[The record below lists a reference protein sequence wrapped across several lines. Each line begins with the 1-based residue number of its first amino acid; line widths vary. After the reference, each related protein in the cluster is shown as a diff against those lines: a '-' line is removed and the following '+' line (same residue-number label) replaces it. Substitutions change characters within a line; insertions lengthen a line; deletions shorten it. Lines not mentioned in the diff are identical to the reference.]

1 MAFESHNA
9 QSILTNQVPEEVIV
23 HGDLNSGTYNE
34 ASDPFFS
41 LEGRFDDIL
50 MGNFLND
57 IVNAEYSDHDFPNNG
72 TEMFPDVLHV
82 GFGEY
87 EPYPGSIFGYMPV
100 PATTALQPSATGNPN
115 RFTGTHSGIETP
127 AVRKE
132 VHAGE
137 QAFRESMWLWDPSME
152 DSSLSDQIHLTLPGN
167 ESIEDHQT
175 RRTDSESQI
184 SAVSR
189 DKLLLMIIGTCETR
203 VQRQVVA
210 SFPST
215 HFLSSLLVDF
225 KIRHHHQISP
235 WIHFASIDL
244 ENECEEF
251 VAALICAGAV
261 DSKRPKVRRL
271 GMALQEAARL
281 AISKRFEGDNRM
293 LRDLRTMQA
302 FLLVLNVGLNSG
314 SRRKVEIAESY
325 TLNLITMLRRGGRFR
340 DKWKGRPESNDEDE
354 SQDLVVRW
362 KRWVEEESFKR
373 LVYHV
378 LFQDV
383 QTSAALYR
391 QPLTSYSEINLPMPC
406 ASQLWQAKSAEA
418 WWQEVLKRQHGPP
431 NPPVTLPD
439 FLQNP
444 GLLDLHKI
452 KIDLQM
458 SLRIMVANF
467 WLRVWQSIQMRPF
480 STPGDPTSRLATINL
495 PHQQLVTAAE
505 DLTVRFSQ
513 GSVSMHPSVKLM
525 LEIGWM
531 HLHVSLEDIQQLAG
545 NEGEERARKAA
556 SRLRTWITLP
566 EARHALFHAGQ
577 VARAAAECPPSY
589 LRGVHAVMVYHAS
602 LTMWAYALLATRQ
615 STSQAVY
622 RTHIHDFDDEQPIV
636 WLDGEETPELRRFV
650 LLGNGTPCI
659 RNYSGGISQGRSNEI
674 TAVPLTDAAN
684 VMTSIAG
691 LLSSRNESEQYCIP
705 IASYLGGLMDTLAK
719 ASAAMKLSR

>member
-1 MAFESHNA
+1 MY
-9 QSILTNQVPEEVIV
+9 NQ
-23 HGDLNSGTYNE
+23 
-34 ASDPFFS
+34 ASDSFFG
-41 LEGRFDDIL
+41 LEGQFDDIL
-50 MGNFLND
+50 MGTFLND
-57 IVNAEYSDHDFPNNG
+57 IVNAQYSDHQFPSNS
-72 TEMFPDVLHV
+72 TDMFPDVLHV
-82 GFGEY
+82 GFSEHDI
-87 EPYPGSIFGYMPV
+87 YPSSIFGHMP
-100 PATTALQPSATGNPN
+100 ASTTALHTDVTGNSN
-115 RFTGTHSGIETP
+115 HFTRTHTGIETP
-127 AVRKE
+127 AVRKQ

-137 QAFRESMWLWDPSME
+137 QAFRESMWLWDPAME

-167 ESIEDHQT
+167 GSIEDNQT
-175 RRTDSESQI
+175 GRIDSESQI
-184 SAVSR
+184 SAVNR
-189 DKLLLMIIGTCETR
+189 DKLLLMILGTCEPR

-235 WIHFASIDL
+235 WIHFASLDL

-251 VAALICAGAV
+251 VAAMICAGAV
-261 DSKRPKVRRL
+261 DSKRPEVRKL

-281 AISKRFEGDNRM
+281 AIAKRFEEDNRM

-340 DKWKGRPESNDEDE
+340 DKWKGRPEPNIEDQN
-354 SQDLVVRW
+354 QDLQARW

-383 QTSAALYR
+383 QTSAALFR

-406 ASQLWQAKSAEA
+406 APHLWEAKSAEL
-418 WWQEVLKRQHGPP
+418 WWQEILSRQHHPKTP
-431 NPPVTLPD
+431 QVTLPQC
-439 FLQNP
+439 LQNP
-444 GLLDLHKI
+444 RLLDFHKTQ
-452 KIDLQM
+452 IDVQM

-480 STPGDPTSRLATINL
+480 STPEDTNSRLALVNP

-513 GSVSMHPSVKLM
+513 GSISMHPSVRLM
-525 LEIGWM
+525 LEIGRM
-531 HLHVSLEDIQQLAG
+531 HLYVSLEDIQQLAG

-556 SRLRTWITLP
+556 SRLRTWIMLP

-577 VARAAAECPPSY
+577 VARATAECPSSY
-589 LRGVHAVMVYHAS
+589 VRGVHAVMVYHAS
-602 LTMWAYALLATRQ
+602 LTMWAYALLATSQ
-615 STSQAVY
+615 NTSHVGHTI
-622 RTHIHDFDDEQPIV
+622 RNHDFDDDEEQPTV
-636 WLDGEETPELRRFV
+636 WLDGEEIPELRRFI
-650 LLGNGTPCI
+650 LLGHGTPCI
-659 RNYSGGISQGRSNEI
+659 RNYSSGSFGGRSNELNR
-674 TAVPLTDAAN
+674 VPLTDAAN
-684 VMTSIAG
+684 VMMSIVG
-691 LLSSRNESEQYCIP
+691 LLSNRNESEHYCIP
-705 IASYLGGLMDTLAK
+705 IASYLGGLMHTLAK